1 MNYVFRWGRLLLGLV
16 IVMLLG
22 GRPAAAAAS
31 LEGFWK
37 GPLKMPGGQLEV
49 VFRLVSLTNG
59 SYFATLDVPLQKI
72 SRLPVTVTTH
82 GDTVVF
88 EAEDVG
94 SRFTG
99 QLLPGGKEVQGTW
112 KQPGYTVPM
121 TLQYAPPPISTAP
134 KARLTPPYREE
145 DVQYTN
151 TAADLRFGGQLTV
164 PAGEGPFPAVV
175 LVADDAGYDRDGTV
189 GDYRLL
195 GILGDYLTRRGIA
208 VLRFDSRG
216 AGETGGILATVEETV
231 TDVQAALNY
240 LRTRPEINL
249 SQLGVIGHGLGGN
262 VALLAAAQPLPPNFV
277 VALAAHGQRGAPL
290 SVEQQANTLKSLG
303 ADEAQV
309 EAAVKRQQAMMEII
323 QNTANVAQARS
334 IVANMIRQTNPSVDS
349 ITARAGA
356 VELTTRRYRSYLAF
370 DPLPKLGQV
379 KCPVLLLNGTADLN
393 VAPETNL
400 TALNK
405 ALKANNAVTSRK
417 LTGVNHLFQS
427 DASTWPLVNGVPKES
442 FSPEAEEIIRQ
453 WIVSLTQKKTP

>member
-1 MNYVFRWGRLLLGLV
+1 MNYPLRLGRLLLA
-16 IVMLLG
+16 LLFCCAVASG
-22 GRPAAAAAS
+22 HAANAAS

-37 GPLKMPGGQLEV
+37 GPLKVPGGQLEV

-99 QLLPGGKEVQGTW
+99 QLMASGKEVQGTW
-112 KQPGYTVPM
+112 KQPGYSVPM

-145 DVQYTN
+145 DVQYIN
-151 TAADLRFGGQLTV
+151 SAANLRFGGQLTV

-216 AGETGGILATVEETV
+216 AGQTGGTLATVDETIM
-231 TDVQAALNY
+231 DVQAALTY
-240 LRTRPEINL
+240 LRTRPEVNM

-262 VALLAAAQPLPPNFV
+262 VALLTATQPLPPNFV
-277 VALAAHGQRGAPL
+277 VALAAHGQRGDAL
-290 SVEQQANTLKSLG
+290 AVEQQANTLKSLG

-309 EAAVKRQQAMMEII
+309 EAAVKRQQSMMEII
-323 QNTANVAQARS
+323 QNTADVAQSRA

-349 ITARAGA
+349 VTARAGA

-370 DPLPKLGQV
+370 NPLSGLSGV

-393 VAPETNL
+393 VTPETNL

-405 ALKANNAVTSRK
+405 ALKANNAVTTRK
-417 LTGVNHLFQS
+417 LPGVNHLFQG
-427 DASTWPLVNGVPKES
+427 DPATWPIVNGVQRES

-453 WIVSLTQKKTP
+453 WIVGQLKKP